1 MKNKLLIGLIIFLV
15 VGIIAVAGALVYVN
29 KNNSNSNTTNI
40 QSSTSINEPGESVQ
54 NTEVQSQSVISEPK
68 IMLLQK
74 ILYQIILQ
82 ITIKKY

>member
-54 NTEVQSQSVISEPK
+54 NTEVQSQSVISENKTFRYFIPR
-68 IMLLQK
+68 
-74 ILYQIILQ
+74 YSRYAR
-82 ITIKKY
+82 TNFN